1 MTDFSKTEI
10 NIDKKDYSNYRI
22 LIVSTSW
29 NREIIDVMQQDAIS
43 ELKGFNVNHI
53 DSVEVPG
60 AFELSQAAEK
70 FISSYDAILALGTII
85 KGETYHFEVL
95 AHETAR
101 SLSQVSISNKKPVIF
116 GVLTTDNELQAKQRA
131 EVKGS
136 EYAKSLLMMIDL
148 FSKMPLV
155 KKKLSPTKTREIL
168 LQALYQKEISDISNT
183 NLINQFKKTY
193 REFDIS
199 NVAEKLKGINK
210 NNDSLNKNIADN
222 SSIEM
227 KSIGEIEISILRQS
241 IFELENSDID
251 YPIVINE
258 AVKLAKKF
266 GQEDSYRFIN
276 GVLDSYIAS
285 R

>member
-1 MTDFSKTEI
+1 
-10 NIDKKDYSNYRI
+10 
-22 LIVSTSW
+22 
-29 NREIIDVMQQDAIS
+29 
-43 ELKGFNVNHI
+43 
-53 DSVEVPG
+53 
-60 AFELSQAAEK
+60 
-70 FISSYDAILALGTII
+70 
-85 KGETYHFEVL
+85 
-95 AHETAR
+95 
-101 SLSQVSISNKKPVIF
+101 
-116 GVLTTDNELQAKQRA
+116 
-131 EVKGS
+131 
-136 EYAKSLLMMIDL
+136 
-148 FSKMPLV
+148 MPLV

-183 NLINQFKKTY
+183 NLINQFKKAY

-222 SSIEM
+222 SSIEI

-241 IFELENSDID
+241 IFEIENSDID
-251 YPIVINE
+251 FPIVINE

-276 GVLDSYIAS
+276 GVLDSYIAA

>member
-22 LIVSTSW
+22 LIVSTTW

-43 ELKGFNVNHI
+43 ELQGFSINHI
-53 DSVEVPG
+53 DSVKVPG

-70 FISSYDAILALGTII
+70 FISSYDAVLALGSII

-101 SLSQVSISNKKPVIF
+101 SLSQVGISNKKPVIF

-148 FSKMPLV
+148 FSKD
-155 KKKLSPTKTREIL
+155 
-168 LQALYQKEISDISNT
+168 A
-183 NLINQFKKTY
+183 
-193 REFDIS
+193 
-199 NVAEKLKGINK
+199 AG
-210 NNDSLNKNIADN
+210 
-222 SSIEM
+222 
-227 KSIGEIEISILRQS
+227 
-241 IFELENSDID
+241 
-251 YPIVINE
+251 
-258 AVKLAKKF
+258 
-266 GQEDSYRFIN
+266 
-276 GVLDSYIAS
+276 
-285 R
+285 

>member
-1 MTDFSKTEI
+1 
-10 NIDKKDYSNYRI
+10 
-22 LIVSTSW
+22 
-29 NREIIDVMQQDAIS
+29 
-43 ELKGFNVNHI
+43 
-53 DSVEVPG
+53 
-60 AFELSQAAEK
+60 
-70 FISSYDAILALGTII
+70 
-85 KGETYHFEVL
+85 
-95 AHETAR
+95 
-101 SLSQVSISNKKPVIF
+101 
-116 GVLTTDNELQAKQRA
+116 
-131 EVKGS
+131 
-136 EYAKSLLMMIDL
+136 
-148 FSKMPLV
+148 MPLI

-199 NVAEKLKGINK
+199 NVAEKIKGINK
-210 NNDSLNKNIADN
+210 NNDSLNKSIADN
-222 SSIEM
+222 SSIEI

-241 IFELENSDID
+241 IFEIENSEID

-276 GVLDSYIAS
+276 GVLDSYIAA

>member
-1 MTDFSKTEI
+1 
-10 NIDKKDYSNYRI
+10 
-22 LIVSTSW
+22 
-29 NREIIDVMQQDAIS
+29 
-43 ELKGFNVNHI
+43 
-53 DSVEVPG
+53 
-60 AFELSQAAEK
+60 
-70 FISSYDAILALGTII
+70 
-85 KGETYHFEVL
+85 
-95 AHETAR
+95 
-101 SLSQVSISNKKPVIF
+101 
-116 GVLTTDNELQAKQRA
+116 
-131 EVKGS
+131 
-136 EYAKSLLMMIDL
+136 
-148 FSKMPLV
+148 MPLI
-155 KKKLSPTKTREIL
+155 KKKISPTKTREIL

-183 NLINQFKKTY
+183 NLINQFKKAY

-222 SSIEM
+222 SSIEI

-241 IFELENSDID
+241 IFEIENSDID

-276 GVLDSYIAS
+276 GVLDSYIAA

>member
-1 MTDFSKTEI
+1 
-10 NIDKKDYSNYRI
+10 
-22 LIVSTSW
+22 
-29 NREIIDVMQQDAIS
+29 
-43 ELKGFNVNHI
+43 
-53 DSVEVPG
+53 
-60 AFELSQAAEK
+60 
-70 FISSYDAILALGTII
+70 
-85 KGETYHFEVL
+85 
-95 AHETAR
+95 
-101 SLSQVSISNKKPVIF
+101 
-116 GVLTTDNELQAKQRA
+116 
-131 EVKGS
+131 
-136 EYAKSLLMMIDL
+136 
-148 FSKMPLV
+148 MPLF

-183 NLINQFKKTY
+183 NLINQFKKAY

-210 NNDSLNKNIADN
+210 NNASLNKNIADN
-222 SSIEM
+222 SSIEI

-276 GVLDSYIAS
+276 GVLDSYIAAK
-285 R
+285 

>member
-10 NIDKKDYSNYRI
+10 NVEKKDYSNYRI

-29 NREIIDVMQQDAIS
+29 NREIIDVMQEDVIS

-70 FISSYDAILALGTII
+70 FISSYDAVLALGTII

-148 FSKMPLV
+148 FSKD
-155 KKKLSPTKTREIL
+155 
-168 LQALYQKEISDISNT
+168 A
-183 NLINQFKKTY
+183 
-193 REFDIS
+193 
-199 NVAEKLKGINK
+199 
-210 NNDSLNKNIADN
+210 
-222 SSIEM
+222 
-227 KSIGEIEISILRQS
+227 
-241 IFELENSDID
+241 
-251 YPIVINE
+251 
-258 AVKLAKKF
+258 
-266 GQEDSYRFIN
+266 
-276 GVLDSYIAS
+276 AS
-285 R
+285 

>member
-10 NIDKKDYSNYRI
+10 NVEKKDYSNYRI

-29 NREIIDVMQQDAIS
+29 NREIIDVLQEDAIS
-43 ELKGFNVNHI
+43 ELKGFKVNHI

-70 FISSYDAILALGTII
+70 FISSYDAVLALGVII

-116 GVLTTDNELQAKQRA
+116 GVLTTNNELQAKQRA

-148 FSKMPLV
+148 FS
-155 KKKLSPTKTREIL
+155 
-168 LQALYQKEISDISNT
+168 
-183 NLINQFKKTY
+183 
-193 REFDIS
+193 
-199 NVAEKLKGINK
+199 
-210 NNDSLNKNIADN
+210 
-222 SSIEM
+222 
-227 KSIGEIEISILRQS
+227 
-241 IFELENSDID
+241 
-251 YPIVINE
+251 
-258 AVKLAKKF
+258 
-266 GQEDSYRFIN
+266 EDAA
-276 GVLDSYIAS
+276 G
-285 R
+285 